1 MKNEEKKLGILDL
14 KCESESILT
23 ILGRDREIDEKR
35 IELHE
40 FILGEYLLN
49 MIELLEDEMYTSMT
63 LSSE

>member
-35 IELHE
+35 IELYE
-40 FILGEYLLN
+40 LIL
-49 MIELLEDEMYTSMT
+49 
-63 LSSE
+63 